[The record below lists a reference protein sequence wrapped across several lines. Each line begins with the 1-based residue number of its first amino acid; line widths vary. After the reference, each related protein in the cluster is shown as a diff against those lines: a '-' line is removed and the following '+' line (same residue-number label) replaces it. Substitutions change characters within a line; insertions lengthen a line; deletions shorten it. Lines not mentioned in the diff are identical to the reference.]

1 MERNDENKKAKI
13 MIVEDDRKI
22 RRLLEIEVEHAGYE
36 VFSYENGIDAIENF
50 REDGPDLVILDIM
63 LPDIDGYDVATQI
76 RKLSPDVVILML
88 TALGRKKDKL
98 TGFDSGADDYMTKPF
113 DNEELLARI
122 RALLR
127 RKHISLS
134 TPIIFGPLEI
144 YEEQRKVIYKGE
156 EVELSKTEF
165 ELLMYLVKNKHR
177 VVSKEEI
184 LNAIWGIDYYGS
196 DNTVEVYIN
205 YIRKKLSP
213 DLIKTVRGVGYKIAG
228 EKLEAGN

>member
-36 VFSYENGIDAIENF
+36 VVSYENGIDAIENF

-88 TALGRKKDKL
+88 TALGMKKDKL

>member
-36 VFSYENGIDAIENF
+36 VVSYENGIDAIENF

-88 TALGRKKDKL
+88 TALGMKKDKL

-184 LNAIWGIDYYGS
+184 LNAVWGIDYYGS